1 MKRVSSY
8 LRCLLSAIACV
19 AGIAG
24 SPLAGATALSDL
36 AASMQPGTF
45 AQLSGMINW
54 NNGGILNPLSV
65 AGCTTGDYITSY
77 ADKAPWDPLNK
88 RLMFVGATHGNCYA
102 GQFVLYTDS
111 NSTWSVGPFPPGVC
125 SSGTPTSPC
134 FNHAYGHNTVD
145 PSTGTLY
152 YRQSYTS
159 KFFKFSGGSWSTIP
173 APPMQDA
180 QCCGA
185 LEFFPEMKKLLYL
198 DGDWG
203 LWAYDPSANSWTQ
216 LTNTSVANAI
226 SGLSNLTMPSTA
238 VFAVYNSVQKIVLF
252 GGGSN
257 LYKINASGQVT
268 TLHSPPVAL
277 GVTQAI
283 ESYDPVGGKFI
294 VLSGN
299 SMYQYDV
306 STDTWSQLAISVPQ
320 VLTAML
326 GVGDGLVETPVTSYG
341 VIMYTK
347 YDNSSSAVYLYKHS
361 PTPAV
366 QVKPDPPT
374 SVKAQ

>member
-1 MKRVSSY
+1 
-8 LRCLLSAIACV
+8 
-19 AGIAG
+19 
-24 SPLAGATALSDL
+24 
-36 AASMQPGTF
+36 
-45 AQLSGMINW
+45 
-54 NNGGILNPLSV
+54 
-65 AGCTTGDYITSY
+65 
-77 ADKAPWDPLNK
+77 
-88 RLMFVGATHGNCYA
+88 
-102 GQFVLYTDS
+102 
-111 NSTWSVGPFPPGVC
+111 
-125 SSGTPTSPC
+125 
-134 FNHAYGHNTVD
+134 
-145 PSTGTLY
+145 
-152 YRQSYTS
+152 
-159 KFFKFSGGSWSTIP
+159 
-173 APPMQDA
+173 
-180 QCCGA
+180 
-185 LEFFPEMKKLLYL
+185 
-198 DGDWG
+198 
-203 LWAYDPSANSWTQ
+203 
-216 LTNTSVANAI
+216 
-226 SGLSNLTMPSTA
+226 
-238 VFAVYNSVQKIVLF
+238 VLF